1 VSAAP
6 ARLPLPPMPGR
17 QEPWALYLDLDG
29 TLCPLAPHPDQV
41 RVGDGLRR
49 LLARL
54 HRDLDGALCILS
66 GRPVRQLEA
75 LLPGLEGVTLVGC
88 HGAEGLD
95 DGSEGND
102 AGTALA
108 IAAARRT
115 LARGAAGLGGVW
127 IEDKPSGFALHYRD
141 NPGAAPPLRSLVAR
155 ELARSPALRG
165 IEGACVMEIL
175 PAGHS
180 KGAALRALA
189 RRPERDGRR
198 PVAVGDDITDEDAFV
213 AADELQGFGV
223 CVGSRRPTAARY
235 GLPCV
240 ALTQTWLQMLAD
252 ALEVR

>member
-6 ARLPLPPMPGR
+6 ARLPLPPVPGR
-17 QEPWALYLDLDG
+17 EDPWALYLDLDG

-41 RVGDGLRR
+41 RVGEGLRQ

-54 HRDLDGALCILS
+54 GDGLDGALCILS

-88 HGAEGLD
+88 HGAEGL
-95 DGSEGND
+95 GAGCD
-102 AGTALA
+102 AGTTRA
-108 IAAARRT
+108 IAAARRA
-115 LARGAAGLGGVW
+115 LARSAARFGGVW

-141 NPGAAPPLRSLVAR
+141 NPDAAAPLRGMVTR

-165 IEGACVMEIL
+165 IEGACVMEVL

-180 KGAALRALA
+180 KGVALRTLA
-189 RRPERDGRR
+189 RLPGRDGRR
-198 PVAVGDDITDEDAFV
+198 PVAVGDDVTDEDAFL
-213 AADELQGFGV
+213 AAGELQGFGV
-223 CVGSRRPTAARY
+223 CVGTRRPTAARY

-252 ALEVR
+252 ALEAP